1 MSIQRHGVTRRYSD
15 SAVYG
20 DTVYLVEV
28 PSNLDSGMVA
38 QAENLLASVDKL
50 LAQAGSNKSHLLMVT
65 IYFADMADYDAM
77 NLVWDAW
84 VPEAGKFKISAGN
97 GVDRG
102 DHSRLNICT
111 AVAAFACGDPAGD
124 CSLDQYAAGRAN
136 PAQIF
141 FRGGEHAAVI
151 TRTCF

>member
-50 LAQAGSNKSHLLMVT
+50 LTQAGSNKSHLLMVT
-65 IYFADMADYDAM
+65 IYLADMADYDAM

-84 VPEAGKFKISAGN
+84 VPEGCAPPRAC
-97 GVDRG
+97 VQA
-102 DHSRLNICT
+102 RLANSKYRLEMALT
-111 AVAAFACGDPAGD
+111 VAIIQG
-124 CSLDQYAAGRAN
+124 
-136 PAQIF
+136 
-141 FRGGEHAAVI
+141 
-151 TRTCF
+151 